1 MPTENAAM
9 YRFKTWITSAD
20 PVLLEVKKQ
29 VKKVKE
35 KCKSIPKTKG
45 HKYQESIAN
54 ALEVVLDNKNA
65 GCGGEETGSRKCY
78 SVSSSGAG
86 SGAGDVTISGDAG
99 DIKIEC
105 KQGHAQGGDM
115 TFAWKGGSFTDP
127 SSWVFRGIAK
137 KMCPTDKEKSSL
149 KAALCRSITN
159 MLTDPTGI
167 GACLVDRAKKIH
179 GWQVA
184 KYGSGL
190 VGNLEYPLL
199 TLKEAWLIA
208 ADKFPMKCQKA
219 SVDGTQD
226 KATYFNILGKEEYWG
241 SLQDILIQKG
251 DHYIQFWSHGLY
263 RVADDPMGVG
273 SKLGIPMLTDAAK
286 DNGIGGRVEVRV
298 RPSGFSKTGG
308 RLVKKA
314 GGEMGA
320 ESAKAKARIERNR
333 ALILKCSSKPKSGM
347 HIHVPEL
354 GKKTTQIDLYDYSVP
369 GNPSLK
375 VRMAGK
381 SSSEH
386 YDYVASAQQEEG
398 EYIGTI
404 DFTMDPIQ
412 ISADE
417 WYVVGNFKHRVSKVA
432 LSAILRIDDKVT
444 ATLSRSPVS
453 LDRPDDLIRLID
465 ALPEC

>member
-1 MPTENAAM
+1 M

-29 VKKVKE
+29 VKE
-35 KCKSIPKTKG
+35 KCKVIPAVEGKTKG
-45 HKYQESIAN
+45 HKYQESIAKSLN
-54 ALEVVLDNKNA
+54 TILDNKKA
-65 GCGGEETGSRKCY
+65 GCDGNPDDSKKCY
-78 SVSSSGAG
+78 SVKSSGAG
-86 SGAGDVTISGDAG
+86 SGAGDVTISGNAG

-115 TFAWKGGSFTDP
+115 TFAWNGSSSTDA
-127 SSWVFRGIAK
+127 SSWAFKGIAK
-137 KMCPTDKEKSSL
+137 KMCPADKEKTSL

-167 GACLVDRAKKIH
+167 GACLVDRATRIH
-179 GWQVA
+179 GWQVT
-184 KYGSGL
+184 KYGKEL
-190 VGNLEYPLL
+190 VGKLEYPLL

-208 ADKFPMKCQKA
+208 ADKFTMNCKKA
-219 SVDGTQD
+219 SVDGTED
-226 KATYFNILGKEEYWG
+226 KATYFNVLGKDEYWG

-251 DHYIQFWSHGLY
+251 DHYIQFGSHGLY
-263 RVADDPMGVG
+263 RVADDPLGIG
-273 SKLGIPMLTDAAK
+273 NKLGIPMLTDAAK
-286 DNGIGGRVEVRV
+286 DNGIGGKIEVRV

-308 RLVKKA
+308 RLVTKA
-314 GGEMGA
+314 GGETST
-320 ESAKAKARIERNR
+320 ESAKAKTRIERNR

-347 HIHVPEL
+347 HIHVPML
-354 GKKTTQIDLYDYSVP
+354 GKKTTQIDLYEYSVP

-381 SSSEH
+381 SLTDR
-386 YDYVASAQQEEG
+386 YDYIASTKQEEG

-417 WYVVGNFKHRVSKVA
+417 WYVKGNFKHRVSKVA

-453 LDRPDDLIRLID
+453 LDRPEDLIRLID